1 MIIAS
6 WEHSGWG
13 RNPTLRCLHKTAVF
27 ARVYDQPKVSHNQGI
42 IALIYSSHNHSVYLL
57 FNHPFLKRIL
67 LRSKMIAGYA
77 RVSTKDQSVDVQVA
91 QLRALGC
98 DEIYTDHISGKNMNR
113 AGLKACLKRLQTGD
127 TLIVQ
132 AYDRLGRSVSDLL
145 NITEGLR
152 EKGVE
157 FKSIRENVDTSTPLG
172 VLFFNISS
180 SFAQFERD
188 LISQRTKIGL
198 EAARAQGRVGG
209 RPKLLTND
217 QLKEI
222 EETIIGTPRPFL
234 KISKQYGVSV
244 ATLYKAFPG
253 GRAALVKTRFKIVSD
268 YSYGQECFQIIE
280 DTKGSGF
287 YWRVSAEGAA
297 SQSSPMGPFPS
308 LQSALDECAGLA
320 SGAI

>member
-1 MIIAS
+1 
-6 WEHSGWG
+6 
-13 RNPTLRCLHKTAVF
+13 
-27 ARVYDQPKVSHNQGI
+27 
-42 IALIYSSHNHSVYLL
+42 
-57 FNHPFLKRIL
+57 
-67 LRSKMIAGYA
+67 MIAGYA

-98 DEIYTDHISGKNMNR
+98 DEIYTDHVSGKNMNR
-113 AGLKACLKRLQTGD
+113 AGLKACLERLQTGD

-152 EKGVE
+152 KKGVQ
-157 FKSIRENVDTSTPLG
+157 FKSIRESVDTSTPLG
-172 VLFFNISS
+172 ELFFNISS

-198 EAARAQGRVGG
+198 DAARAQGRVGG
-209 RPKLLTND
+209 RPKLLTDD
-217 QLKEI
+217 QLKDI
-222 EETIIGTPRPFL
+222 EETIIKTAQPFS
-234 KISKQYGVSV
+234 KISTQYAVSV

-297 SQSSPMGPFPS
+297 SHSSPMGPFPS
-308 LQSALDECAGLA
+308 MQAALDECAGLA